1 MAGKTVLIS
10 LTVFGLSSGLNIPT
24 KLMKVLIF
32 ILKRSDVVLILYLD
46 DILLIARTQEEMKLA
61 RDTLIFLL
69 QSLEFLLSI

>member
-10 LTVFGLSSGLNIPT
+10 LTVFGLSSGLNIST

-32 ILKRSDVVLILYLD
+32 ILKRPDVVLILYLD

-69 QSLEFLLSI
+69 QIWNFC

>member
-10 LTVFGLSSGLNIPT
+10 LTVFGLSSGPNIFT

-32 ILKRSDVVLILYLD
+32 VLKRPDVVLILYLD

-69 QSLEFLLSI
+69 QIWNFC